1 VKRYASLYIFLYI
14 GIGLGLSKLTNFQ
27 SSVKAVSLIVRI
39 KEMGARPMFVADLA
53 VKQII
58 YISQRE
64 YRIIGPTNMIIFSE
78 LINEDKNY
86 ARLTVPS
93 MK

>member
-1 VKRYASLYIFLYI
+1 
-14 GIGLGLSKLTNFQ
+14 
-27 SSVKAVSLIVRI
+27 VKAVSLIVRI

-64 YRIIGPTNMIIFSE
+64 YRIIGHDDSG
-78 LINEDKNY
+78 
-86 ARLTVPS
+86 V
-93 MK
+93 